1 MIPPTPAMK
10 PLIMKTAMRT
20 RSTVMPARR
29 EASALPPTAYTCR
42 PKRVRDAMKDQT
54 TRSASRITVT
64 FGTPRSLFTYQTAA
78 KVTAARPTV
87 CSDVTTIGLA

>member
-1 MIPPTPAMK
+1 MN
-10 PLIMKTAMRT
+10 TAMRT
-20 RSTVMPARR
+20 RSTAMPARR

-54 TRSASRITVT
+54 TRSARRITVT

-78 KVTAARPTV
+78 KVTAARPRV
-87 CSDVTTIGLA
+87 WSVVTTIGLA

>member
-1 MIPPTPAMK
+1 
-10 PLIMKTAMRT
+10 
-20 RSTVMPARR
+20 
-29 EASALPPTAYTCR
+29 
-42 PKRVRDAMKDQT
+42 MKDQT

-87 CSDVTTIGLA
+87 WSAVTTIGLA